1 MSEKNLQN
9 QIPIHSKKQTLS
21 KLQMENLPNMIQ
33 NIYKNSTAVKLNG
46 EKPEVSHKGTMIY
59 VPFHTFEHHTESPS

>member
-1 MSEKNLQN
+1 
-9 QIPIHSKKQTLS
+9 
-21 KLQMENLPNMIQ
+21 MIQ

-46 EKPEVSHKGTMIY
+46 EKPEVSHKETMIY